1 MVHEYR
7 TGHWDGLYRACA
19 VHSGIVP
26 HSPMMYHGTRVQDGT
41 LGSARA
47 CVVHSGICTTES
59 HDVPWYM
66 STGRDTG
73 IG

>member
-1 MVHEYR
+1 M
-7 TGHWDGLYRACA
+7 GHWDGLYRACV

-47 CVVHSGICTTES
+47 CVVHSGIVS
-59 HDVPWYM
+59 HSPMMYHG
-66 STGRDTG
+66 T
-73 IG
+73 